1 MPKHHNLKNVTT
13 PENEERYINM
23 KEAAA
28 FLSIPVNTA
37 YKMCLSRMLPSYK
50 LGKLRRLKLSE
61 VVAFA
66 EAGRVEAKPSR

>member
-1 MPKHHNLKNVTT
+1 MPKPHNLENVTRS
-13 PENEERYINM
+13 ENEERYINM

-37 YKMCLSRMLPSYK
+37 YKMCLSRVLPSYK

-61 VVAFA
+61 IIAFA

>member
-1 MPKHHNLKNVTT
+1 MPKNHNLKNVTT
-13 PENEERYINM
+13 LDHEERYINM
-23 KEAAA
+23 REAAA

-61 VVAFA
+61 VIAFA
-66 EAGRVEAKPSR
+66 EAGRVEARPVK

>member
-1 MPKHHNLKNVTT
+1 MPKHHNIDNVTT

-61 VVAFA
+61 VIAFA

>member
-1 MPKHHNLKNVTT
+1 MPKNHNLEKVTT
-13 PENEERYINM
+13 LDHEERYINM

-28 FLSIPVNTA
+28 FLSVTVNTA
-37 YKMCLSRMLPSYK
+37 YKMCLSRVLPSYK

-61 VVAFA
+61 IIAFV